1 MYAGTLKLSHLK
13 LSLSFKFYE
22 LMSLYGLYQLYD
34 ISFI

>member
-1 MYAGTLKLSHLK
+1 MYAAPLKLSHLK